1 MTKRV
6 PLILAALIACLAF
19 GATTAVADGAK
30 IGSTITVK
38 YKGANPADPY
48 GTSYFAGKVGPKKC
62 AADRTVKVKHV
73 GKATTDEKGKF
84 EIALSAPAKPGKY
97 KVSVAAAKAEAGV
110 TCKKV
115 KATLKIR
122 ASG

>member
-1 MTKRV
+1 MTKRL
-6 PLILAALIACLAF
+6 PLILATLFACLAV
-19 GATTAVADGAK
+19 GTVAATAQTTK
-30 IGSTITVK
+30 IGSTLKVK
-38 YKGANPADPY
+38 YKGANPNDPY
-48 GTSYFAGKVGPKKC
+48 GTYFFSGKVGPKACADDRKVRIKC
-62 AADRTVKVKHV
+62 V
-73 GKATTDEKGKF
+73 GKTETEDNGKF
-84 EIALSAPAKPGKY
+84 KLSLSGPAKPGKY